1 MAEERMRVLDMVR
14 EGKITVEEGARL
26 LEALKTEGAA
36 SGARSGG
43 ESGGGKGWGDDP
55 VASITTAVTELLERS
70 GLGNLRNW
78 TGGSGWSGGPLQGAE
93 RRRQR
98 QEAGWTEVPLSEGD
112 HGSFDLP
119 EGARFRVETEGGA
132 IEATAA
138 EGNQVRLTLEGE
150 NLSGYAV
157 YAARK
162 GDEVVLCSYRTE
174 HLARMP
180 RLVVATPQG
189 VAHLALKT
197 SGGGLKA
204 TGFSC
209 PVNLHTSGGGIHIRE
224 QGAGTVEAHT
234 SGGGIDVQGRP
245 AGLDL
250 HTSGGGI
257 SFKGQTESLQAKT
270 SGGSIT
276 LDGVRLTGG
285 EHRVKTAGGS
295 VRVRLTVD
303 SSVDVSAQTS
313 AGHLSVDLPGI
324 EGEQS
329 GPRMSPRYRGK
340 YNGGNARL
348 DLSTAAGSV
357 SVGLVEAKAPEAK
370 APEAKA
376 PEA

>member
-14 EGKITVEEGARL
+14 EGKITAEEGARL
-26 LEALKTEGAA
+26 LEALKADGPGAA
-36 SGARSGG
+36 TGAKAA
-43 ESGGGKGWGDDP
+43 GGGGAAQTWGDDP
-55 VASITTAVTELLERS
+55 VASITTAVGELLQRS
-70 GLGNLRNW
+70 GLGNLGNW
-78 TGGSGWSGGPLQGAE
+78 SNRGGWSSGPLRGAE

-98 QEAGWTEVPLSEGD
+98 QEDGWEEVPLSDGD
-112 HGSFDLP
+112 HGTFDLP
-119 EGARFRVETEGGA
+119 DAARFTVETEGGA

-138 EGNQVRLTLEGE
+138 EGNQARLTLEGE
-150 NLSGYAV
+150 NLAGYAV

-174 HLARMP
+174 LIARMP
-180 RLVVATPQG
+180 RLVVAAPQA
-189 VAHLALKT
+189 VARLALKT
-197 SGGGLKA
+197 SGGGLRA
-204 TGFSC
+204 TGFAC
-209 PVNLHTSGGGIHIRE
+209 PVNLHTSGGGIKVRE
-224 QGAGTVEAHT
+224 QGAGAVEAHT
-234 SGGGIDVQGRP
+234 SGGGISVDGNPVS
-245 AGLDL
+245 LDL

-257 SFKGQTESLQAKT
+257 DFKGQTGSLQAKT
-270 SGGSIT
+270 SGGSVS

-295 VRVRLTVD
+295 VRVRLTAD

-313 AGHLSVDLPGI
+313 AGHLSIDLPGI

-357 SVGLVEAKAPEAK
+357 SIGLVER
-370 APEAKA
+370 
-376 PEA
+376 